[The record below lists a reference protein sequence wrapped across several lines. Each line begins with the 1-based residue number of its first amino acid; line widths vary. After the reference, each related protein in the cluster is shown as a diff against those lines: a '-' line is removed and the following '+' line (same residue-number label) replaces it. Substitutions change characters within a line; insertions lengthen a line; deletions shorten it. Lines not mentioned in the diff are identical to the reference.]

1 MNMFMY
7 KNKRFLFDSLE
18 KYFSIFCNNGNKK
31 VIYYNYQ
38 LFVKNSVSEEREESI
53 LTAY

>member
-18 KYFSIFCNNGNKK
+18 KNFSIFCNNGNNESDF
-31 VIYYNYQ
+31 IIITNY
-38 LFVKNSVSEEREESI
+38 L
-53 LTAY
+53 